1 MTDYSLKMQEIF
13 SRAQYQAARYQSQ
26 FLESWHLLL
35 AMVDT
40 DETVAHLAL
49 MDFADK
55 IDLDEY
61 EDAAMLVIRRKPLK
75 RAKSQ
80 EILPAS
86 RALERILTYA
96 ARIAE
101 AVKAPQVGSEHVL
114 LSMMFGRDNLAA
126 RILEQVGFHFQDEGK
141 DNLRLT
147 YAKLLSATQVFP
159 RKMSRLFLT

>member
-26 FLESWHLLL
+26 FLETWHLLL

-49 MDFADK
+49 LDFADQ

-61 EDAAMLVIRRKPLK
+61 EDATMLVIRRKPIKVAQLN
-75 RAKSQ
+75 Q
-80 EILPAS
+80 VLPTS
-86 RALERILTYA
+86 RALERILAYA
-96 ARIAE
+96 TRIAG

-141 DNLRLT
+141 DNLRLID
-147 YAKLLSATQVFP
+147 L
-159 RKMSRLFLT
+159 RKVIER